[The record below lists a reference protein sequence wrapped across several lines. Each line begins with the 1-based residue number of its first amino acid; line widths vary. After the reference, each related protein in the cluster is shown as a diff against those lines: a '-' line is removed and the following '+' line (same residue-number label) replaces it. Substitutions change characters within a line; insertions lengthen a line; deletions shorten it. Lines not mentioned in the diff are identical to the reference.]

1 MQQYVCYITKN
12 DVVWHI
18 PTVQMLGREL
28 SVPVNTEAAGESDLK
43 KGRALGS
50 PVKVLAA
57 SMSSPEDVSSEIQPQ
72 KLFQSN

>member
-1 MQQYVCYITKN
+1 
-12 DVVWHI
+12 
-18 PTVQMLGREL
+18 MLGREL